1 MRKYLVVKVLRQ
13 MSHCHCFCD
22 DVLSGGGG
30 DGAVAGEGDGG
41 GAVVGEGDE
50 GATVKVPSATWP
62 QLALG
67 A

>member
-1 MRKYLVVKVLRQ
+1 